1 MALNSRGIPNM
12 KRNSLSSMH
21 RQSGASALVILIM
34 VLFFGGLLTLA
45 LKLGPAY
52 LDDKT
57 ISEAVESIRDTE
69 GLSRMGPA
77 QIRSLINKRLIV
89 NNVRSLE
96 AEAITVEKQGDVA
109 VIKVEYDYRT
119 NLFSNVDAIVH
130 FKHEYE
136 MSGQ

>member
-1 MALNSRGIPNM
+1 M
-12 KRNSLSSMH
+12 KQNSLSSMR

>member
-69 GLSRMGPA
+69 GLSQMGPA

>member
-1 MALNSRGIPNM
+1 MALKSRGISNM